1 MLASTTVSQLLTG
14 WARLYGHT
22 PVSATVTYLH
32 LVGILVG
39 GGVAVAAD
47 RASLRL
53 SPETLPDSRMELVP
67 PDVDREPRAVVSR
80 PARRNA
86 ASRHQ
91 LTCQSPSWRQ
101 NMNPIRT

>member
-1 MLASTTVSQLLTG
+1 MLASTTVSQLLAG

-32 LVGILVG
+32 LVGILLG

-53 SPETLPDSRMELVP
+53 SPETLPDWPTAL
-67 PDVDREPRAVVSR
+67 DRLAAVHRWVVGR
-80 PARRNA
+80 LAHTF
-86 ASRHQ
+86 ASGLPLALAQ
-91 LTCQSPSWRQ
+91 VATFGP
-101 NMNPIRT
+101 

>member
-1 MLASTTVSQLLTG
+1 MLASTTVSQLLAG

-53 SPETLPDSRMELVP
+53 SPETLPDWRTELDRLAPGAPGRGVRRGVGAAVLQGQPEPAPRGGVP
-67 PDVDREPRAVVSR
+67 AV
-80 PARRNA
+80 
-86 ASRHQ
+86 
-91 LTCQSPSWRQ
+91 
-101 NMNPIRT
+101 

>member
-1 MLASTTVSQLLTG
+1 MLASTTVSQLLAG

-32 LVGILVG
+32 LVGILMG

-53 SPETLPDSRMELVP
+53 SPETLPDWRTEL
-67 PDVDREPRAVVSR
+67 DRLAAVRRRVVGGLALILLYGVSG
-80 PARRNA
+80 AGAKA
-86 ASRHQ
+86 AD
-91 LTCQSPSWRQ
+91 LGT
-101 NMNPIRT
+101 

>member
-1 MLASTTVSQLLTG
+1 MLASTTVSQLLAG

-53 SPETLPDSRMELVP
+53 SPETLPAWRTEL
-67 PDVDREPRAVVSR
+67 DRLAAGDRWVGGGLALIFARGVVV
-80 PARRNA
+80 AWA
-86 ASRHQ
+86 QGASFA
-91 LTCQSPSWRQ
+91 T
-101 NMNPIRT
+101 